1 VPLEHVQVGQRLRV
15 RPGERVPV
23 DGMVQE
29 GTTSVDE
36 SMITGES
43 IPLKSSRARV
53 TGGTINGTGGIVMVA
68 ERVGRDT
75 MLARIV
81 QMVSEAQRSQRRSSV
96 SLMPLRGTLFRWSW
110 LQPSSRRRLG
120 HVGTGA
126 EVGLMRWSMPSRA
139 DYRLSLRIGIG
150 GRRCPLWWGP
160 VAEQQPAF

>member
-1 VPLEHVQVGQRLRV
+1 MCRSSIFEVGHRLRV

-29 GTTSVDE
+29 GTTAVDE

-43 IPLKSSRARV
+43 IPVEKTVGVRV

-81 QMVSEAQRSQRRSSV
+81 QMVSEAQRSRAPIQRLADV
-96 SLMPLRGTLFRWSW
+96 TAAYFVPL
-110 LQPSSRRRLG
+110 
-120 HVGTGA
+120 V
-126 EVGLMRWSMPSRA
+126 
-139 DYRLSLRIGIG
+139 
-150 GRRCPLWWGP
+150 
-160 VAEQQPAF
+160 VAPR